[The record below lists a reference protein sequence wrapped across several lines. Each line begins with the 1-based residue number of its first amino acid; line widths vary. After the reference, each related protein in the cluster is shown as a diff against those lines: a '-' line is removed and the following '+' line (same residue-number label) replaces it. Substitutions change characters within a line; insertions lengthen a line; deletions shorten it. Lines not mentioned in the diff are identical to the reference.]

1 MSEENNKKIIINN
14 YYYIT
19 PDNYFQFLDL
29 FNTNPNNNNFLI
41 TQDKIPIND
50 SFLNKKRENNENG
63 QKIIKMKK
71 K

>member
-29 FNTNPNNNNFLI
+29 FKTNSNNNNFLI
-41 TQDKIPIND
+41 T
-50 SFLNKKRENNENG
+50 
-63 QKIIKMKK
+63 
-71 K
+71 